1 MVIEISIAV
10 IAVAIV
16 VLVIYLVK
24 VLKTFNTTL
33 QSVNETVAHIEGELD
48 QISKQS
54 VSLLEE
60 TRALTTDLNQKSQK
74 LDNLFSSAKSFGDSI
89 DQVSASLVAQAEQHR
104 AQLGNLLAI
113 SRFGLEVWQQWKS
126 ISKRDKQKGGR

>member
-24 VLKTFNTTL
+24 VLKTLDTTL
-33 QSVNETVAHIEGELD
+33 QSVNKSVEHIEAELD
-48 QISKQS
+48 QISEQS

-60 TRALTTDLNQKSQK
+60 TKALTADLNQKSQK
-74 LDNLFSSAKSFGDSI
+74 LDNLFTSAKNFGDSI
-89 DQVSASLVAQAEQHR
+89 DQVSASLIAQAQQHR
-104 AQLGNLLAI
+104 TQLGNLLAI
-113 SRFGLEVWQQWKS
+113 SGFALEVWQQWKS
-126 ISKRDKQKGGR
+126 ISKQDK